1 MFLPGEK
8 IAAAPYD
15 DSVLQSTLS
24 TREIT
29 DPISVAWYLR
39 VYLSGDGHSC
49 VSAAGECLLAT
60 GSRDHHGVDMDICA
74 AAAAA
79 AATVKRHGGWQARG
93 PLQVGVRYVAD
104 RHGQLQTQKRISI
117 GCIARSA
124 SHINCL

>member
-60 GSRDHHGVDMDICA
+60 GSRDHDGVDMDVC
-74 AAAAA
+74 AAAA
-79 AATVKRHGGWQARG
+79 AATVKRHGGWQA
-93 PLQVGVRYVAD
+93 
-104 RHGQLQTQKRISI
+104 
-117 GCIARSA
+117 
-124 SHINCL
+124 